1 MQVSSVRP
9 DVGSL
14 MFRLFGRSI
23 HPELID
29 VFARSEIRHPN
40 YSAAVHICDAGHM
53 VSFHHHQQVLCEL
66 TTSAERSLPQRK
78 QVIARRLRGHR
89 NESVEH
95 DAGILYHVSFQVEQ
109 LEPDVF
115 LHFHE
120 ELLLDCSRCRVSHQF
135 AASNRLCPAPL
146 SFVQVEDT
154 PRSLLIHA
162 FHTFPDNCAVV
173 KTQSLFE
180 VGDQ

>member
-1 MQVSSVRP
+1 MRVSSARP
-9 DVGSL
+9 DVASL
-14 MFRLFGRSI
+14 VFRLFGRSV

-29 VFARSEIRHPN
+29 VFAHSEIETAG
-40 YSAAVHICDAGHM
+40 YSAAIRICDAGHLL
-53 VSFHHHQQVLCEL
+53 SFRHKGQVLCEVA
-66 TTSAERSLPQRK
+66 TSAAHPLPQKK
-78 QVIARRLRGHR
+78 QVIARRLRGQR

-95 DAGILYHVSFQVEQ
+95 DAGILYHVSFQVEH

-120 ELLLDCSRCRVSHQF
+120 ELLLDCARCRVSHQF
-135 AASNRLCPAPL
+135 TPTSRLYPAPL
-146 SFVQVEDT
+146 SFVETEVH
-154 PRSLLIHA
+154 PNSLLVHA

-180 VGDQ
+180 V